1 MRNEELTKASLGEGL
16 AEENSN
22 FLILTSLLKK
32 ISLTGPESAGKST
45 LAAQLAAHYVTAF
58 VPEFARE
65 YLEKNGPAY
74 ALPDLETIA
83 RGQLATEDAAVAQAT
98 RLLFCDTDL
107 LVIKIWAE
115 NAFGTCPAWV
125 LAELAK
131 PRYALTLLLAPDLP
145 WAPDPL
151 REHPDPAQRW
161 HFYTFYR
168 EELRRR
174 GWPFVEVSGPSAQRL
189 AQAVAAVNALSP
201 V

>member
-1 MRNEELTKASLGEGL
+1 MTATLRR
-16 AEENSN
+16 
-22 FLILTSLLKK
+22 

-45 LAAQLAAHYVTAF
+45 LAAQLASHYRTAW
-58 VPEFARE
+58 VPEHARA
-65 YLEKNGPAY
+65 YLQANGPGY
-74 ALPDLETIA
+74 TLTDLEAIA
-83 RGQLATEDAAVAQAT
+83 QGQLASEDAVGAKLVAG
-98 RLLFCDTDL
+98 RSVGPLFCDTDL

-125 LAELAK
+125 LAALAR

-161 HFYTFYR
+161 HFYGLYR
-168 EELRRR
+168 AELVQR
-174 GWPFVEVSGPSAQRL
+174 GWPFVEISGLPARRL
-189 AQAVAAVNALSP
+189 ARACAALNARLS